1 MKQSIVPFLWFDG
14 RAEEALKLYTE
25 LFPNSEILALK
36 KWGTGAPFNENW
48 IMNGDAIINGL
59 RIHAFD
65 AGPMFKFNEAISMMV
80 NCKDQTE
87 LDHYWNSLI
96 ADGGSESMCGWC
108 KDRFGVSWQ
117 IVPAMLGEHIAKG
130 DSNRLG
136 KMMAALTVMK
146 KLDIAQLEAAY
157 NS

>member
-1 MKQSIVPFLWFDG
+1 MKQAIVPFLWFDG
-14 RAEEALKLYTE
+14 RAEEALKFYAD
-25 LFPNSEILALK
+25 LFPNSEILTLK
-36 KWGTGAPFNENW
+36 KWGANSPFNENW

-65 AGPMFKFNEAISMMV
+65 AGPMFKFTEAISMMIT
-80 NCKDQTE
+80 CKDQAE
-87 LDHYWNSLI
+87 LDHYWNQLI
-96 ADGGSESMCGWC
+96 ADGGAESMCGWC

-117 IVPAMLGEHIAKG
+117 IIPEMLGENIAKG
-130 DSNRLG
+130 EAQKTG
-136 KMMAALTVMK
+136 KMMAALSVMK